1 MSKRPVEKREFAS
14 LEDKFEFYRQHRD
27 LLREEFPADRFLCYI
42 ASLLSSL
49 PAYVRGD
56 EIYILRYGF
65 GINLQDLVRMRT
77 LPPKVIKGLWRA
89 VDKMKDGMSVERMFS
104 KVFFYGHDLMIKNGV
119 LCPRPETELVVERVI
134 ERVQRSDKMKAH
146 LKSFY
151 PRSPEPYF
159 YMPKSEWEVQ
169 NPAIPYVLDMCTG
182 SGCIGVSV
190 AKACPYAYV
199 TLSDISLKALDN
211 ARCNIHLLDVTGNA
225 RINRAGDMFEKIEG
239 RFDVIVCNP
248 PYIKS
253 GDLPHLSCQVLDYDP
268 LSALDGGKDGLVF
281 YRRIASSAVHHLR
294 QGGVVIMEIGYNQA
308 RSVGEIFETGGY
320 EVEAI
325 SDYGGKDR
333 IIIATP
339 KVYEEE
345 NGL

>member
-1 MSKRPVEKREFAS
+1 MSKTPVEKREFAS

-42 ASLLSSL
+42 VSLLSPL

-65 GINLQDLVRMRT
+65 GITLQDLVKMRT

-89 VDKMKDGMSVERMFS
+89 VDKMQEGMSVERMFS

-119 LCPRPETELVVERVI
+119 LCPRPETELVVEQVI
-134 ERVQRSDKMKAH
+134 DRVQKADKKKAH
-146 LKSFY
+146 LKSLY
-151 PRSPEPYF
+151 PKSSEPYF
-159 YMPKSEWEVQ
+159 YMPKSEWSVP
-169 NPAIPYVLDMCTG
+169 NPAVPYVLDLCTG

-199 TLSDISLKALDN
+199 TLSDISLKAIDN
-211 ARCNIHLLDVTGNA
+211 ARCNIHLLNVGWNT

-248 PYIKS
+248 PYIES
-253 GDLPHLSCQVLDYDP
+253 GDISSLSPQVLDYDP
-268 LSALDGGKDGLVF
+268 LSALDGGEDGLTF
-281 YRRIASSAVHHLR
+281 YKRIASSAVHYLR
-294 QGGVVIMEIGYNQA
+294 QGGVVVMEIGYNQA
-308 RSVGEIFETGGY
+308 KSVRKIFEDNGY

-325 SDYGGKDR
+325 SDYGGNDR

-339 KVYEEE
+339 KKYEEE
-345 NGL
+345 NV